1 MAEKVRVFNDC
12 SLEFDPSLILRTL
25 FEGREREFLKQIP
38 TIPWGE
44 DIEVM
49 RLKVQKEEEYGTTN
63 AATRWIIDTLEST
76 LMVVASER
84 EQTVRIFTDKKWSL
98 IGEFPL
104 RGGINLT
111 IEDLDKQSSGSI
123 FMQLKATELIGN
135 IRKVGSNSQAL

>member
-1 MAEKVRVFNDC
+1 
-12 SLEFDPSLILRTL
+12 
-25 FEGREREFLKQIP
+25 
-38 TIPWGE
+38 
-44 DIEVM
+44 
-49 RLKVQKEEEYGTTN
+49 
-63 AATRWIIDTLEST
+63 
-76 LMVVASER
+76 MVVASER

-135 IRKVGSNSQAL
+135 IRKVGTNSQAL